1 MADLLAQMAADAG
14 ISPSASAQNL
24 ANPAVSQNPKSAF
37 PYQDQDSAA
46 EQKYGL
52 PPGTLSALS
61 TIESTNTPGAVNKNK
76 NGTVDRGRFQINSSN
91 PGINGD
97 DPDQVAQFVS
107 NIYKNTGGDL
117 DKTIAIYHLGAK
129 GATNPANAQEAQR
142 YGNNFQKAYEQ
153 ANASL
158 GGPTPPT
165 APLNVSAQSTPPLS
179 GLAAQMSS
187 DAGLTGSTNLQN
199 QMAQSAKSSPTNQAN
214 TTQEST
220 SSTKDLGYTAA
231 NALVSDLNP
240 MNMAKGVGQFAAQ
253 AASGTAASAIGGLKG
268 LGQGIYDLATGKGLD
283 TAVDTAANTIKD
295 IQQRYTYQPT
305 SQQGQALSELVGG
318 GMNAVKKGTSAVG
331 GAVGQVLGGSQGEI
345 AGQSI
350 GEVAPDIAMTLLGG
364 ASALKGA
371 GSIPSVA
378 SRGPTLEDLA
388 NLSRPKEAAPTP
400 TTSVVVKPRYKMNSD
415 GSYTEIANPN
425 APSPIAQQ
433 IQQTKNTLSITR
445 PDLDSTSLQRHA
457 EANSIGVQLTSGQ
470 ASGNPVQI
478 SNEMNARGNN
488 PAMAA
493 ALNAQNTALV
503 NALDNVRSKA
513 APNISAQGSDIGQ
526 QLVDAYKARDAQV
539 KAEISANYQKL
550 QDANGGQFPLNGDTF
565 VNSATQALK
574 AKNVQRFLPSS
585 VQGILDDLKG
595 SGNMTFNDFENY
607 RTILGQQERAAER
620 AGDGTASYAI
630 QTVRN
635 ALENIPM
642 NDQTAAVKA
651 LADNAR
657 RSAAARFQAINSD
670 PAYKAI
676 VSDDAGIGQASP
688 LADKFIQTYVTNG
701 KTANVAKMYNT
712 IGEDPIA
719 VQALKA
725 GVIDNLKA
733 SSGIDLRT
741 NTGNLSQ
748 SGLNKAIQ
756 NLGNKSNLI
765 LGDDAEVLNTIGN
778 VARYTQ
784 QQSKGSF
791 VDKNNTVPA
800 MMASGAKNVAEGIVN
815 VKTGGMFTPIKNMIT
830 SSKRNKALT
839 NAANPIK
846 PEDLNR

>member
-14 ISPSASAQNL
+14 ISPTASAQNL
-24 ANPAVSQNPKSAF
+24 ANPAVSQSQNSRQAS
-37 PYQDQDSAA
+37 PYQDQDSIA

-52 PPGTLSALS
+52 PPGTLTALS
-61 TIESTNTPGAVNKNK
+61 TIESNNNPKAVNKNT
-76 NGTVDRGRFQINSSN
+76 NGTIDRGRFQVNSSN
-91 PGINGD
+91 PGIDGN
-97 DPDQVAQFVS
+97 DPEQVAKFVS
-107 NIYKNTGGDL
+107 DLYQKSGGDIV
-117 DKTIAIYHLGAK
+117 KTAAMYHG
-129 GATNPANAQEAQR
+129 GPRTDINSPENQR
-142 YGNNFQKAYEQ
+142 YTNNFQNAYAQ
-153 ANASL
+153 ANAPL

-165 APLNVSAQSTPPLS
+165 APLNTGAQNAPPLS

-199 QMAQSAKSSPTNQAN
+199 QMAQSAKSPQAAN
-214 TTQEST
+214 AQVGST
-220 SSTKDLGYTAA
+220 PSTKDLAYTAA
-231 NALVSDLNP
+231 NALASDLNP
-240 MNMAKGVGQFAAQ
+240 MRMAKGVGEFAAQ
-253 AASGTAASAIGGLKG
+253 AASGTAASAVGGLKG
-268 LGQGIYDLATGKGLD
+268 LYDLATGKG
-283 TAVDTAANTIKD
+283 VDAAANSIRD
-295 IQQRYTYQPT
+295 IQQKYTYQPST
-305 SQQGQALSELVGG
+305 QQGQSLSQAAGG
-318 GMNAVKKGTSAVG
+318 AVDLARQGTGAVG
-331 GAVGQVLGGSQGEI
+331 GAIGEVLGGQQGRNI
-345 AGQSI
+345 GQSI
-350 GEVAPDIAMTLLGG
+350 GEVAPDVAMTLGMG

-371 GSIPSVA
+371 GSVPSIA
-378 SRGPTLEDLA
+378 GRGPTLEDLA
-388 NLSRPKEAAPTP
+388 NLSRPKEAPPAP

-433 IQQTKNTLSITR
+433 IQQTKSTLATTR

-457 EANSIGVQLTSGQ
+457 EADSIGVQLTSGQ

-503 NALDNVRSKA
+503 NALDNVRAKA
-513 APNISAQGSDIGQ
+513 APDISAQGPDISQ
-526 QLVDAYKARDAQV
+526 ALIDSYKTRDAQV

-574 AKNVQRFLPSS
+574 DKNVQRFLPSS

-607 RTILGQQERAAER
+607 RTILGQQERAANR
-620 AGDGTASYAI
+620 VGDGTASYAI

-642 NDQTAAVKA
+642 NDQAASVKA
-651 LADNAR
+651 LADIAR
-657 RSAAARFQAINSD
+657 RSSAARFKAIESD

-676 VSDDAGIGQASP
+676 VNDDAGIGQASP
-688 LADKFIQTYVTNG
+688 LADKFIQTYVING
-701 KTANVAKMYNT
+701 RTANVAKMYNT
-712 IGEDPIA
+712 IGEDPTA

-725 GVIDNLKA
+725 GVIDHLKA

-784 QQSKGSF
+784 QQPKGSF
-791 VDKNNTVPA
+791 VNNSNTLPA